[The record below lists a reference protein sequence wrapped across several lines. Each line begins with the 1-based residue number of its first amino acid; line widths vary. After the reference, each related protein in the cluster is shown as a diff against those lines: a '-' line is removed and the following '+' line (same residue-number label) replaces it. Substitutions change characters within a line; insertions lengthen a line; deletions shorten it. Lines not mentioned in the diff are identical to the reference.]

1 MEVVVKVKDPEGV
14 LPVRVVLCELELSAM
29 EEQAIPQALKL
40 REAPQGLVQLR
51 LGHETL
57 AHGALCLHRGQL
69 AVRISQIADRLP
81 RQSMDCFASFLGSEG
96 D

>member
-1 MEVVVKVKDPEGV
+1 MKVKDPEGV

-69 AVRISQIADRLP
+69 AVRVAKIAH
-81 RQSMDCFASFLGSEG
+81 SASGNPPEAVASGHESEKM
-96 D
+96 